1 MPGDSIF
8 SKFILKLFEKLFSVK
23 ENKCLELKPP
33 QKIIIVRYHNN
44 LYDLL
49 TGISLFRAIKETYP
63 DSHISLIIKKLN
75 LPGKL
80 KIKFIDEVYVF
91 KGIKLF
97 NPFYFINTWKFLRK
111 RYEIAIVPVIVAVS
125 HTSNFI
131 ARVCNAETR
140 IGINRIN
147 GIKNDSYFLFDRRV
161 NVDWRIHPDSNVSE
175 RSLDIL
181 RPFGINTTDYRSE
194 IDFDE
199 NDLKAA
205 DRFLSRF
212 NVKKENIIGLNVGA
226 SKPQCRWSL
235 IKYCSLLNKLN
246 ENYST
251 NFYLAGSNADIN
263 EINFIKKNIKFSIE
277 ILINKTVP
285 EIAAVVSKSDLFISN
300 DSEIMH
306 IAGSTSTPQIS
317 IFGFTN
323 PFNWAPVGAN
333 KYFIRKSELIDD
345 IAVEDIYH
353 LCELILKKKEDY
365 I

>member
-8 SKFILKLFEKLFSVK
+8 LKIILKLLEKIFSVQ
-23 ENKCLELKPP
+23 ENKSLELNSPNEIL
-33 QKIIIVRYHNN
+33 IIRYHND

-49 TGISLFRAIKETYP
+49 TGVSIFRAIKETFP
-63 DSHISLIIKKLN
+63 DSHVSLIIRKFSF
-75 LPGKL
+75 PGKL
-80 KIKFIDEVYVF
+80 KIKYVDQVYIF
-91 KGIKLF
+91 NGLKLF
-97 NPFYFINTWKFLRK
+97 NPFYFIKTCKFLRK
-111 RYEIAIVPVIVAVS
+111 KYDVALVPVLVSVS

-131 ARVCNAETR
+131 ARLSNSETR
-140 IGINRIN
+140 IGTNTIN
-147 GIKNDSYFLFDRRV
+147 GIKNESYFLFDKRIDI
-161 NVDWRIHPDSNVSE
+161 DWRIHPDSNVSE

-194 IDFDE
+194 IDIDD

-205 DRFLSRF
+205 DKFLSGF
-212 NVKKENIIGLNVGA
+212 NVKKENIIGLHVGA
-226 SKPQCRWSL
+226 LKPQCRWSL
-235 IKYCSLLNKLN
+235 VKFCSLLNKLN
-246 ENYST
+246 ENYSI
-251 NFYLAGSNADIN
+251 NFYLAGSSADIN
-263 EINFIKKNIKFSIE
+263 EINFVKKNIKFSVE
-277 ILINKTVP
+277 ILTNKTVP

-353 LCELILKKKEDY
+353 LCELILQKKED
-365 I
+365 